1 MTARAAL
8 PATPAAYDP
17 AQAVRLRRPGAG
29 WPLCR
34 GAGLVLRQD
43 LQRETRTWAAL
54 APMCALGFLVTF
66 VMSRAMAAAAP
77 PPSPQMTA
85 GVLWGAVLLAGPIG
99 LERLFSAS
107 DRDAD
112 MAFWLAA
119 PLPRPALF
127 LGKWLFCSLL
137 LLGAALAA
145 WLAVMA
151 LLDAPAAA
159 PLRLAASLGLG
170 CLGYAA
176 VGVVTAAMTAAMRR
190 QQGLIAVVTLPL
202 ILPLY
207 MIGTSLG
214 GALLAGAAWPEVQ
227 PWFLLLGLFDV
238 VALVGG
244 LLVADHLWRDGP

>member
-17 AQAVRLRRPGAG
+17 TQEVWLRRPGAG
-29 WPLCR
+29 WHLCR

-54 APMCALGFLVTF
+54 APMCALGFLVAF
-66 VMSRAMAAAAP
+66 VMSRAMAAAA

-107 DRDAD
+107 DRGAD
-112 MAFWLAA
+112 LVFWLAA
-119 PLPRPALF
+119 PLPRAALF

-145 WLAVMA
+145 WLAVTA

-159 PLRLAASLGLG
+159 PLQLAASLGLG

-214 GALLAGAAWPEVQ
+214 GALLDGAAWPEVQ
-227 PWFLLLGLFDV
+227 PWFWLLGLFDV